1 MLIHSLTDIRK
12 QIEDVDKS
20 LLILL
25 SLRTQLSREITR
37 VKRKKNMDIVQMKTW
52 VLKLENRHKENKKLK
67 IDPVFLDKFF
77 NLLHK
82 ESIRIQK
89 QELKKHEA

>member
-25 SLRTQLSREITR
+25 SLRTQLSREITW

>member
-1 MLIHSLTDIRK
+1 MPIHSLTDIRK

-25 SLRTQLSREITR
+25 SLRTQLSREITW